1 MKNALKFSKKAGLL
15 RRNGTCIIKNLYRS
29 FSPLLFSTISSYFQ
43 FSGICF
49 HPAFIQRI
57 YKNQCCR
64 YRSKSNH
71 RYNAGHAEDAGCH
84 FRVEGSVEAAN
95 QIVETVEDGKGAEK
109 GCRAEG
115 DSDHGNGGDEID
127 GTDSLAGKQ
136 IATRHKE
143 GESTVSH
150 KNPKVYPSVGAAGLF
165 SEEPPSARSASM
177 WSR

>member
-1 MKNALKFSKKAGLL
+1 MISPIFGIENGANTGDSLKVVVHAFERDDLWIAAEEDERIVSVARGGGFHLRQSSHSLQGGVIGGKRLALRSH
-15 RRNGTCIIKNLYRS
+15 NL
-29 FSPLLFSTISSYFQ
+29 
-43 FSGICF
+43 
-49 HPAFIQRI
+49 
-57 YKNQCCR
+57 
-64 YRSKSNH
+64 
-71 RYNAGHAEDAGCH
+71 H
-84 FRVEGSVEAAN
+84 FRVEGGVEAAN
-95 QIVETVEDGKGAEK
+95 QIVETVEDRKGAEK

-150 KNPKVYPSVGAAGLF
+150 KNPKVYSSIGAAGLF